1 MRYSKITMRNIS
13 TASSSKSSKIQ
24 NNNLRKVAVRYGF
37 SPDAFMQHI
46 IADATQALLIIPEES
61 LAEYKNAKEIKDA
74 LPQALRDER
83 EGKILR
89 TLPKSVIRI
98 HR

>member
-1 MRYSKITMRNIS
+1 MRNAS
-13 TASSSKSSKIQ
+13 TTPLSKIQ
-24 NNNLRKVAVRYGF
+24 NNNLRKAAVRYGF
-37 SPDAFMQHI
+37 SPDAFIQRI
-46 IADATQALLIIPEES
+46 IADATQALLAIPEES

-83 EGKILR
+83 AGKILR
-89 TLPKSVIRI
+89 TLPKSVTRT